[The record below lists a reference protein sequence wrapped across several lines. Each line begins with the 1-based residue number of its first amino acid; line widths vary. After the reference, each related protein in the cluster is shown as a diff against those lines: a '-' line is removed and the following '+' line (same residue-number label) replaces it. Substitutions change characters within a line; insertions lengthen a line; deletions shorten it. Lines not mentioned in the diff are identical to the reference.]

1 MAEEK
6 MPPEEAED
14 EVEVLVDGMPLGMV
28 SFVRTILATVVV
40 GLVTSLKGAEKARE
54 IQVNVRRRRP

>member
-6 MPPEEAED
+6 TPPEGAAD
-14 EVEVLVDGMPLGMV
+14 EVEVVVDGMPLGMA
-28 SFVRTILATVVV
+28 SFVRTMVASVVV

-54 IQVNVRRRRP
+54 IEVRVRRKG